1 MSQKN
6 EIQIRDYSPSDYH
19 QVREIYFNGCFEMF
33 PNSIKM
39 ILRGENPQT
48 SLLHLFV
55 LVLSIAISVTNSIP
69 AGLILFLTFE
79 ALAIGGIY
87 DLYVNNPK

>member
-55 LVLSIAISVTNSIP
+55 LVLSVAISVTISIQ
-69 AGLILFLTFE
+69 AGLIIFLTFE
-79 ALAIGGIY
+79 AVAIGGIY

>member
-1 MSQKN
+1 MFQKN

-55 LVLSIAISVTNSIP
+55 LVLSIAIFATSSIQ

>member
-55 LVLSIAISVTNSIP
+55 LVLSVAIFATSSIQ

>member
-6 EIQIRDYSPSDYH
+6 KIRIRDYSPSDYH
-19 QVREIYFNGCFEMF
+19 QVRKIYFNGCFEMF

-55 LVLSIAISVTNSIP
+55 LVLSIAIFATSSIQ